1 MKSFAVHLKSLK
13 SRECLKRG
21 DNLKYRGIRDKL
33 LLAIMFISVFALI
46 GVQIYVRTTVA
57 INTEEAVLYT
67 CKDGISF
74 TGVLVRDESLVYS
87 TYTGDGILDYTVPD
101 GARLSKKSEIANI
114 YDSYDQL
121 YNRYKIEKINR
132 ELELLYEAQ
141 DHGTTDYAQPEF
153 ITAQIAESY
162 KEILSGIASKDFDSA
177 YSNSSEM
184 LKLMNIYKISS
195 NLENDFTDRIIELTT
210 ELNILNASLKLPLST
225 VTSTETGY
233 FTSSFDGYES
243 ELSLGNI
250 SSLTTQ
256 DINNIIK
263 NPKKVSQGA
272 VGYDNVI
279 GKVFNDY
286 SWKMVGIINTPDK
299 YFVNQTITLAFTS
312 SNARHTVTVESITS
326 TGNGNEAIIVL
337 SCDELN
343 SDIAAIRAA
352 EVELIF
358 NEYTGIRV
366 SRDAIRFVGGEKGV
380 YVIEGELTE
389 FKKLDVIYDGDDYVL
404 SKNTADR
411 EYLNLYDQVLLEPL
425 ETVEYVTDIA
435 PES

>member
-1 MKSFAVHLKSLK
+1 M
-13 SRECLKRG
+13 
-21 DNLKYRGIRDKL
+21 KYRGIRDKIL
-33 LLAIMFISVFALI
+33 MAIIFLSIFSLI
-46 GVQIYVRTTVA
+46 GVQIYVRTNVTVD
-57 INTEEAVLYT
+57 TEEAVIYT

-87 TYTGDGILDYTVPD
+87 TYTGEGVLDYTVSD

-121 YNRYKIEKINR
+121 YNRYKIDKLTQEI
-132 ELELLYEAQ
+132 ELLENAQ

-153 ITAQIAESY
+153 ITAQITESY
-162 KEILSGIASKDFDSA
+162 KEILSGIASKDFESA
-177 YSNSSEM
+177 YSDSNDM

-195 NLENDFTDRIIELTT
+195 NLEGDFTERIGELTM
-210 ELNILNASLKLPLST
+210 ELNVLNASLKSPLST
-225 VTSTETGY
+225 ITSSETGY

-243 ELSLGNI
+243 ELSVESI
-250 SSLTTQ
+250 SSLTTA
-256 DINNIIK
+256 DINSIIRK
-263 NPKKVSQGA
+263 PRKASANTT
-272 VGYDNVI
+272 GYDNVI
-279 GKVFNDY
+279 GKVFSDY

-312 SNARHTVTVESITS
+312 TNDRHKVVVESITS

-343 SDIAAIRAA
+343 SDIAAARVA

-358 NEYTGIRV
+358 DEHTGIRV
-366 SRDAIRFVGGEKGV
+366 SRNAIRFVNGEKGV
-380 YVIEGELTE
+380 YVIEGELIE

-404 SKNTADR
+404 SRNTADS

-425 ETVEYVTDIA
+425 ETVEYELDENT
-435 PES
+435 EN